1 MLTFKQ
7 AKNLVYGNVDGT
19 SINLEVMFEEFG
31 DTWLSFTAMPT
42 DPEPHGVE
50 IYNRAKAGEF
60 GAIAPY
66 SAPPATQPQ
75 PQTQGSQ
82 TL

>member
-7 AKNLVYGNVDGT
+7 AKNPVYGNFDETIV
-19 SINLEVMFEEFG
+19 NLEVMFEEFG
-31 DTWLSFTAMPT
+31 DTWLPFTAMPT
-42 DPEPHGVE
+42 DPELHGVE
-50 IYNRAKAGEF
+50 IYNKAKAGEF

-66 SAPPATQPQ
+66 SAPPATQSQ
-75 PQTQGSQ
+75 PQTQGAQ